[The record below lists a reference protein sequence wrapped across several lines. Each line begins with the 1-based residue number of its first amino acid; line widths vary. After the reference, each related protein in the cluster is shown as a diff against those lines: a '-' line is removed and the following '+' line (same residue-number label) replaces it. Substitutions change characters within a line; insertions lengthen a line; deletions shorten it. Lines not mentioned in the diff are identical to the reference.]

1 MSAPVLS
8 RLFNARGKVPA
19 EEDRSKAIRRA
30 AAQGPPPAR
39 GAVRGQPPSVK
50 PRTPVPNPQSQSFSR
65 GYGSA
70 LPTSLIYIALSTRGC
85 SPWRPDAVMST
96 TGGENKRPR
105 PSDFQGP
112 SRAHADVAKDATLS
126 RPAHPIAGQADSRV
140 SRKAL
145 TRKDNSRRDS
155 RRRLRLRLCRHYIS
169 TSRCGNLNPLPFR

>member
-85 SPWRPDAVMST
+85 APWRPDAVMST
-96 TGGENKRPR
+96 TGGENKTRPG
-105 PSDFQGP
+105 DFQGP
-112 SRAHADVAKDATLS
+112 SRAHADGAKTAPLS

-140 SRKAL
+140 GQRGVNEKRQLSPGLSPTSPLAL
-145 TRKDNSRRDS
+145 VS
-155 RRRLRLRLCRHYIS
+155 
-169 TSRCGNLNPLPFR
+169 PLSIHVPVRES

>member
-19 EEDRSKAIRRA
+19 RRTVPRPSEG
-30 AAQGPPPAR
+30 QPPRVRPPR
-39 GAVRGQPPSVK
+39 GGAVRGQPPSVK

-85 SPWRPDAVMST
+85 APWRPDAVMST
-96 TGGENKRPR
+96 TGGENKTR
-105 PSDFQGP
+105 SWDFQGP
-112 SRAHADVAKDATLS
+112 SRAHADGAKSAPLS
-126 RPAHPIAGQADSRV
+126 RPVHPIAGQADSRV
-140 SRKAL
+140 GQEAL

-155 RRRLRLRLCRHYIS
+155 RRRLPLRLCRHSSIHVPVRES
-169 TSRCGNLNPLPFR
+169 

>member
-8 RLFNARGKVPA
+8 RLFNARGKA
-19 EEDRSKAIRRA
+19 DRKKGRSKAVAEVA
-30 AAQGPPPAR
+30 AEGPPPR
-39 GAVRGQPPSVK
+39 RVAVPRQPPQVK

-85 SPWRPDAVMST
+85 APWRPDAVMST
-96 TGGENKRPR
+96 TGGENKTRP
-105 PSDFQGP
+105 PNFQGP
-112 SRAHADVAKDATLS
+112 SRAHADGAKGAPLS
-126 RPAHPIAGQADSRV
+126 RPVHPIAGQADSRV
-140 SRKAL
+140 DQKAL

-155 RRRLRLRLCRHYIS
+155 SRRLRLRLCRHSVS